1 MHPSLQWINLL
12 NGSQLGDDG
21 IEKLC
26 NYLASDDC
34 NIIKIEL
41 EHCGIGSVGL
51 KSVTNLL
58 KINSRLLYINLRKN
72 SFSPEDIKTL
82 LLNIKQ
88 NKFLEYL
95 ILDEQFLKNPE
106 INYILQSINGMRR
119 NKKANLL
126 LLTHDCLNKYN
137 THYHT
142 PMYVSVA
149 MCTLQYILHVI
160 FQKNS
165 QTVKNGAASKIPRM
179 KKDVKS

>member
-1 MHPSLQWINLL
+1 MKSSEVEIFIELMKMHPSLQWINLL

-72 SFSPEDIKTL
+72 SFSPEDIITL

-119 NKKANLL
+119 NKKAALL
-126 LLTHDCLNKYN
+126 LLAHDCLNKYN

-142 PMYVSVA
+142 PMY
-149 MCTLQYILHVI
+149 TQL
-160 FQKNS
+160 
-165 QTVKNGAASKIPRM
+165 
-179 KKDVKS
+179 